1 TILDT
6 LHQVLSEEPVP
17 PRRLWSKVP
26 RDLETICLKC
36 LAKAPRRRYAS
47 AEALAEDLDRFL
59 ASQPIVARPAGRLE
73 RTLKWCRRRPAAA
86 ALLAVSALAVAS
98 LLAAGVWFTGE
109 LQEER
114 DFADQPRRRAEANP
128 TKAQEESPRAERNG
142 RRARVQQQAA
152 DSQRRRAEQNF
163 DRACAAVDEMLTE
176 VGDNWLVNIPYME
189 KVRRALLLKALTF
202 SKELLRQ
209 KSADP

>member
-47 AEALAEDLDRFL
+47 AEALAEDLGRFL

-73 RTLKWCRRRPAAA
+73 RTLKWCRRRPAGRQRPGGGQF
-86 ALLAVSALAVAS
+86 
-98 LLAAGVWFTGE
+98 AG
-109 LQEER
+109 
-114 DFADQPRRRAEANP
+114 RRRLVH
-128 TKAQEESPRAERNG
+128 
-142 RRARVQQQAA
+142 RRVAGGA
-152 DSQRRRAEQNF
+152 
-163 DRACAAVDEMLTE
+163 
-176 VGDNWLVNIPYME
+176 
-189 KVRRALLLKALTF
+189 
-202 SKELLRQ
+202 
-209 KSADP
+209 